1 MKTSTLAAGAV
12 ALAIGALGAIQ
23 PASASAGSISG
34 LVAPAHFA
42 GQVTKVTYGYNNRV
56 PLPRVF
62 WNLKQKGF
70 SNFRNVKWL
79 PWAYVITANGY
90 RGYPV
95 RVTVNAYNG
104 HIASVDRIGP
114 PSFYYGGYG
123 GSKGYG
129 WKY

>member
-12 ALAIGALGAIQ
+12 ALAIAALGVIQ
-23 PASASAGSISG
+23 PASASPG
-34 LVAPAHFA
+34 LVAPALGHY
-42 GQVTKVTYGYNNRV
+42 GDQVTKVTYGYNNRV

-62 WNLKQKGF
+62 WSLKQKGF

-79 PWAYVITANGY
+79 PWAYVITASGY

-104 HIASVDRIGP
+104 HIIDVDRIGP
-114 PSFYYGGYG
+114 PSFYYGG
-123 GSKGYG
+123 SKGYG